1 MYILFLFWQIYN
13 TICVVPVSSSYDKV
27 SQYVFK
33 KKKIQVVIIYSLKKE
48 NHEGLSK
55 ESEMPRTILQYCRG
69 SDLLCCVQ

>member
-1 MYILFLFWQIYN
+1 MTKSVNMFF
-13 TICVVPVSSSYDKV
+13 
-27 SQYVFK
+27 F

-55 ESEMPRTILQYCRG
+55 ESEMLRTILQYCRG